1 MDRTTKRGEGMS
13 EQEKQPWTA
22 RQFQADSYTYNWCV
36 EDRDGKDVVLACTKD
51 TAFVLSAAPDL
62 LEALELLLK
71 SASEREPF
79 TDAGMWEYKLQRK
92 EAEDKARAAIAK
104 AKGES

>member
-1 MDRTTKRGEGMS
+1 MS
-13 EQEKQPWTA
+13 IDNTPWTA
-22 RQFQADSYTYNWCV
+22 RQWQDGKYTYCWCV
-36 EDRDGKDVVLACTKD
+36 DDCKGDDLVFSCTKD
-51 TAFVLSAAPDL
+51 QALLLAAAPEL

-79 TDAGMWEYKLQRK
+79 TDAGMWEHKLQRK
-92 EAEDKARAAIAK
+92 EAEDKARAAIKK

>member
-1 MDRTTKRGEGMS
+1 MS
-13 EQEKQPWTA
+13 IQNLPWIA
-22 RQFQADSYTYNWCV
+22 RQWHSDQCTYNWSL
-36 EDRDGKDVVLACTKD
+36 EDSKREDVVTACTKEQGLLL
-51 TAFVLSAAPDL
+51 AAAPEL

-71 SASEREPF
+71 SASDREPF
-79 TDAGMWEYKLQRK
+79 TDAGMWEWKLQRK

>member
-1 MDRTTKRGEGMS
+1 MS
-13 EQEKQPWTA
+13 IENLPWKA
-22 RQFQADSYTYNWCV
+22 RQFQSENYTYNWCV
-36 EDRDGKDVVLACTKD
+36 DDCDGKDVVLACKKE

-79 TDAGMWEYKLQRK
+79 TDAGMWEHKLQRK
-92 EAEDKARAAIAK
+92 EAEDKARAAIKK